1 MTNKRYA
8 AIDLGTN
15 SCRLLICDQNGNELC
30 KETVATRL
38 GEGLYKSGVFTPQD
52 IERGVKCFF
61 EYRQLLDKYNV
72 SELRAIATASCR
84 MAANSNDFIKKVWD
98 ESRIKIEVI
107 DGYEEARLNLKG
119 ALSHVCGKSKYVV
132 LYDLGGGSTEITLA
146 TNTPNPHIL
155 HTISIPWGARNA
167 SEAFNLVE
175 YSEENANRLR
185 QDIGARTESFVKK
198 SYLDTYRDDV
208 CFVATSSTP
217 LRLASMIED
226 FGAYDRDRAD
236 GTSMD
241 REAMDKAI
249 SAILHSSRAEMA
261 DYPYIGDKRS
271 YIFIAACIIF
281 QTIYERLGVDKITA
295 SLKSAKDGIVAE
307 LIEKDKKDEK
317 TNQISPSNNR
327 KTPASC

>member
-1 MTNKRYA
+1 MTDDCYA

-15 SCRLLICDQNGNELC
+15 SCRLLICNKDGNEVC
-30 KETVATRL
+30 KETVATKL
-38 GEGLYKSGVFTPQD
+38 GEGLYKSGLFTPQA

-61 EYRQLLDKYNV
+61 EYRQLIDKYNV
-72 SELRAIATASCR
+72 KKIRAVATASCR
-84 MAANSNDFIKKVWD
+84 MAANSDEFIKKVWD
-98 ESRIKIEVI
+98 EARIQIEVI
-107 DGYEEARLNLKG
+107 DGFEEARLNLKG
-119 ALSHVCGKSKYVV
+119 ALSHVCGKTKYVV

-146 TNTPNPHIL
+146 TNTENPHIL

-175 YSEENANRLR
+175 YNEENANRLR

-198 SYLDTYRDDV
+198 SYLETYLDDV

-226 FGAYDRDRAD
+226 FGVYDRDRAD
-236 GTSMD
+236 GVVMD
-241 REAMDKAI
+241 REALDKAI
-249 SAILHSSRAEMA
+249 DSVLRSSRADMA
-261 DYPYIGDKRS
+261 DNPYIGDKRS
-271 YIFIAACIIF
+271 YIFIAAAIIF

-307 LIEKDKKDEK
+307 LIEKDHKNEK
-317 TNQISPSNNR
+317 AI
-327 KTPASC
+327 

>member
-1 MTNKRYA
+1 MTDKNYA

-15 SCRLLICDQNGNELC
+15 SCRLLICNQDGQELC
-30 KETVATRL
+30 KENVATRL
-38 GEGLYKSGVFTPQD
+38 GEGLYKSGIFTPQAL
-52 IERGVKCFF
+52 ERGIKCLSD
-61 EYRQLLDKYNV
+61 YRQLLDKYKV

-84 MAANSNDFIKKVWD
+84 MAANSDEFIQKVWD
-98 ESRIKIEVI
+98 ASHIKLEVI

-119 ALSHVCGKSKYVV
+119 ALSHVCGKTKYVV

-146 TNTPNPHIL
+146 TNTSNPHIL

-167 SEAFNLVE
+167 SEAFNLIE
-175 YSEENANRLR
+175 YNQDSAGRLR

-236 GTSMD
+236 GTAMD

-249 SAILHSSRAEMA
+249 AAILHSTRAEMA
-261 DYPYIGDKRS
+261 DNPYIGDKRS
-271 YIFIAACIIF
+271 YIFIAACVIF
-281 QTIYERLGVDKITA
+281 QTIYERLNADKIIA

-307 LIEKDKKDEK
+307 LIEKDQKNEK
-317 TNQISPSNNR
+317 ADQIRPINNWQ
-327 KTPASC
+327 ASTGR

>member
-1 MTNKRYA
+1 MTEKCYA

-15 SCRLLICDQNGNELC
+15 SCRLLICDQNGRELC

-38 GEGLYKSGVFTPQD
+38 GEGLYKSGLFTPQAM
-52 IERGVKCFF
+52 ERGIKCFF
-61 EYRQLLDKYNV
+61 DYRQMIDKYNV
-72 SELRAIATASCR
+72 AQIRAIATASCR
-84 MAANSNDFIKKVWD
+84 MAANSEDFIKKVWD

-107 DGYEEARLNLKG
+107 DGFEEARLNLKG
-119 ALSHVCGKSKYVV
+119 ALSHVCGQSKYVV

-146 TNTPNPHIL
+146 TNTANPHIL

-167 SEAFNLVE
+167 SEAFNLIE
-175 YSEENANRLR
+175 YKEDNAGRLR
-185 QDIGARTESFVKK
+185 QDISARTESFVKK

-226 FGAYDRDRAD
+226 FGIYDRDRAD
-236 GTSMD
+236 GVAMS
-241 REAMDKAI
+241 REDLDKAI
-249 SAILHSSRAEMA
+249 AGVLHSTRAEMA
-261 DYPYIGDKRS
+261 DNPYIGDKRS

-281 QTIYERLGVDKITA
+281 QSIYERLGADKIIA

-307 LIEKDKKDEK
+307 LIEKD
-317 TNQISPSNNR
+317 
-327 KTPASC
+327 AAV